1 MVSMYYEANRRSG
14 SKYIGEKKV
23 ELINKVIMEPEDSL
37 GKRSPSTCYSESSR
51 IRWERMLA
59 NEARLEAKVA
69 AWTERESNFSSTENK
84 KAKEED
90 RRSKISRTKLL
101 RNERD
106 EACTPAE
113 RMHDMRIRKRVERE
127 WLKAIVPEKE
137 KEAIALLK
145 AVNVKANRKARNHF
159 QLWIEEHRRRIL
171 SGGIPSREEY
181 RNSQL
186 GDRQWCDGYDMLDT
200 GKKINKDWDL
210 IYGPNCNF
218 VFAERVLREPG
229 VKLAQWQK
237 TKDWREARNTKQLPG
252 LEEKRK
258 RKNEETKQLD
268 RDWHRT
274 KYADEKKK
282 AGQEVRVKK
291 CPEEQKN
298 ARREADRLRKQRKRE
313 DKKDLEE

>member
-1 MVSMYYEANRRSG
+1 MILASG
-14 SKYIGEKKV
+14 FENPPTIPPKISDDC
-23 ELINKVIMEPEDSL
+23 LL
-37 GKRSPSTCYSESSR
+37 GKRQNQLSSG
-51 IRWERMLA
+51 
-59 NEARLEAKVA
+59 
-69 AWTERESNFSSTENK
+69 
-84 KAKEED
+84 
-90 RRSKISRTKLL
+90 
-101 RNERD
+101 
-106 EACTPAE
+106 
-113 RMHDMRIRKRVERE
+113 
-127 WLKAIVPEKE
+127 
-137 KEAIALLK
+137 LLK
-145 AVNVKANRKARNHF
+145 NSKPIGVRKTMAPRTNHF

-186 GDRQWCDGYDMLDT
+186 EGRQWCDGNDMLAA

-218 VFAERVLREPG
+218 VFAERALREPD

-252 LEEKRK
+252 LEEKRR

-274 KYADEKKK
+274 RWLHETLDEESSRKKVKRQHSKRKYADEKKK